1 MSANSRHCTPS
12 WTWGAASWSTPRCTS
27 HGADVG
33 GLAWSVARAAR
44 HRLTAVGGA
53 LLCVT
58 DMVDRPDPSK
68 VCVHVGLGVWP
79 ELTLDEA
86 LKFLDRKAA
95 ALTQCA
101 GDASA
106 CR

>member
-1 MSANSRHCTPS
+1 
-12 WTWGAASWSTPRCTS
+12 
-27 HGADVG
+27 
-33 GLAWSVARAAR
+33 
-44 HRLTAVGGA
+44 
-53 LLCVT
+53 
-58 DMVDRPDPSK
+58 MVDRPDPIK